1 MCSRA
6 IFSIAN
12 GKVIT
17 KVSEATPK
25 DVDLAVEAAQKAIDT
40 TWGLNSNASARGAL
54 LYKLGGLMEA
64 AKDELAA
71 LEALDNGEHF
81 APKLRGCGDRIVF
94 GVQAKLL
101 GGHAMP
107 MSPVPL
113 VRLNIT
119 LDGQTRS
126 QAKLSRFVVVFC

>member
-1 MCSRA
+1 
-6 IFSIAN
+6 
-12 GKVIT
+12 
-17 KVSEATPK
+17 
-25 DVDLAVEAAQKAIDT
+25 
-40 TWGLNSNASARGAL
+40 
-54 LYKLGGLMEA
+54 MEA

-81 APKLRGCGDRIVF
+81 APKLRGYGDRIIF
-94 GVQAKLL
+94 GVQEKLS

-113 VRLNIT
+113 VRSNIT

-126 QAKLSRFVVVFC
+126 QAKLSRSVVIYY